1 MVIFRVSVVGSTSKD
16 HVSGNDSNSKTIIK
30 RFKVVFKCVTR
41 TALKIPIREST
52 ILTMQP
58 KNLLD

>member
-30 RFKVVFKCVTR
+30 RFKEVFKRVIG
-41 TALKIPIREST
+41 ALKNPIREST